1 MTTVSFEVPET
12 ITVTVKGL
20 GAYTVEVATIHADFL
35 PFLFVRGVTRYVG
48 GEGAA
53 VASKDD
59 DGNAR
64 DAADVLI
71 DKKNKVTM
79 YLAALVSGKLPRPGG
94 AIGEENLASLVVRV
108 WRLDRL
114 NDRYEEW
121 LREYKR
127 SDKLD
132 QWLVTSYLTILRDD
146 PQLPFSLLPKWWKG
160 DRAWRLVAPKIK
172 EMYFALRPQR

>member
-94 AIGEENLASLVVRV
+94 AIGEEVTEAR
-108 WRLDRL
+108 RLLIAGLKRADMGDKPTLDKVGRAR
-114 NDRYEEW
+114 DEVTFRAVC
-121 LREYKR
+121 RE
-127 SDKLD
+127 LG
-132 QWLVTSYLTILRDD
+132 VG
-146 PQLPFSLLPKWWKG
+146 PKSTEKFLEDAAG
-160 DRAWRLVAPKIK
+160 IV
-172 EMYFALRPQR
+172 ALRNTATTGKVALAD

>member
-1 MTTVSFEVPET
+1 M
-12 ITVTVKGL
+12 
-20 GAYTVEVATIHADFL
+20 
-35 PFLFVRGVTRYVG
+35 
-48 GEGAA
+48 
-53 VASKDD
+53 
-59 DGNAR
+59 
-64 DAADVLI
+64 
-71 DKKNKVTM
+71 
-79 YLAALVSGKLPRPGG
+79 GKGG